1 MNPDDP
7 TRPIIGQI
15 FKTFVPT
22 KGKQTH
28 HASICWYYRPE
39 QVSLELVASLNVRL
53 FTPPTKCSM
62 SMRCSRLDN
71 FVTTLL
77 RTLWK
82 EFQFNSTSSI
92 SVGGLERGNS
102 IRDGLFV
109 SWVLISFADKQ
120 MFVIHVSTTVIIT
133 LSELKIGIVVFPK

>member
-39 QVSLELVASLNVRL
+39 QVSLQFVATLISDRPYPRPNV
-53 FTPPTKCSM
+53 
-62 SMRCSRLDN
+62 
-71 FVTTLL
+71 L
-77 RTLWK
+77 RT
-82 EFQFNSTSSI
+82 
-92 SVGGLERGNS
+92 RGVQDRT
-102 IRDGLFV
+102 IL
-109 SWVLISFADKQ
+109 
-120 MFVIHVSTTVIIT
+120 
-133 LSELKIGIVVFPK
+133 